1 MAGSTG
7 LEPATSGLT
16 EPFTPFRKVAR
27 CLQQLEL
34 ASIPS
39 LGLVGSSLGF
49 WGGHGHNDGHSLAV
63 VDGPCFPHLP
73 VRSDLNV
80 DPREVRRTMWCGAA
94 SPLST
99 VNVPQSTEQEA
110 NR

>member
-16 EPFTPFRKVAR
+16 EPFTASRKVAR

-34 ASIPS
+34 ASITS
-39 LGLVGSSLGF
+39 LGLVGSSLGL

-63 VDGPCFPHLP
+63 VGVSYFPHLP
-73 VRSDLNV
+73 VRSNLNV
-80 DPREVRRTMWCGAA
+80 DPREVCRTMWCGAA

-99 VNVPQSTEQEA
+99 VSVPQSTEPEA
-110 NR
+110 SR